1 MDNWHVPVLAKEAI
15 RALNV
20 KAGGRY
26 VDCTFGFGGHS
37 QRILEQGGL
46 VLALD
51 VEEKGY
57 KEFVKKLGARS
68 GKLDK
73 LVFRKENFAKL
84 GQVLKEVGW
93 EGVDGILYDLGMSS
107 WQIDNSGRGFS
118 YLRDESLDMRMD
130 NRLGVTAAD
139 LLNALSEKDLYGIF
153 NKFGEEINAFRFARA
168 ITRARRVSLFKRTE
182 DLRRALKTEDIKAL
196 ARIFQSL
203 RIAVNDELGALE
215 SSLRQAVGALLLEG
229 RLVAI
234 SFHSLEDRVIKNL
247 SKSFRQ
253 LEPIGDVVLPSD
265 LEAAANQRSRSAKMR
280 VFKKRSYEKSEN

>member
-1 MDNWHVPVLAKEAI
+1 
-15 RALNV
+15 
-20 KAGGRY
+20 
-26 VDCTFGFGGHS
+26 
-37 QRILEQGGL
+37 LEQGGL